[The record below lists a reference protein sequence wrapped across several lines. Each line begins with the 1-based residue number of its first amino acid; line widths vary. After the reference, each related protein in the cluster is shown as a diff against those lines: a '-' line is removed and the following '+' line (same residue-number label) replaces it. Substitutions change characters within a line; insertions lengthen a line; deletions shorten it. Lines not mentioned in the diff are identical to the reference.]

1 MKFSVKIIGTVMA
14 VSLILLISIA
24 QETSAGTCQVR
35 KIAAAENYDP
45 QYLTD
50 VNGILFFSADD
61 SVHNRELWKSDGTE
75 AGTVMVKDIH
85 PDNDVGSTWRGS
97 HPTKLT
103 NVNGTLFFSA
113 GQTSQGYEPI
123 RELWKSD
130 GTEAGTVMVKDLNGA
145 NPGDPDWLTNVDGT
159 LFFTANDIDE
169 VEFELWKSD
178 GTEAGTVMV
187 KNIYEGGSPGD
198 SSNPMYL
205 TAVGDLLFFTAEDGV
220 HGREL
225 WKSDGT
231 EAGTV
236 MVEDIWAFTLGS
248 NPAWLTHH
256 GLIVVFSA
264 DDGLSG
270 RELWG
275 SALGVGAYLIKDIR
289 TVFGYPELSSN
300 PEFLTSIG
308 GTLFF
313 AATAADGTRE
323 LWKSDGTA
331 AGTVMV
337 KNINPLAD
345 SSPQGL
351 TNVNGTLYFSA
362 DDGEN
367 GRELWKSDGT
377 AAGTVMV
384 KDINPFGDSLPD
396 SFTNVNGALYFSAD
410 DGENGRELWTSD
422 GTSSGTMMVEDIQP
436 LAGIGSDPEWLTNVN
451 GILYFNASDGLWK
464 CYEKEEDF
472 PWELFL
478 PAITKKRGK

>member
-1 MKFSVKIIGTVMA
+1 MRFSVKTIWVA
-14 VSLILLISIA
+14 SVVCLISVYCTGLDTHA
-24 QETSAGTCQVR
+24 DTCQVL
-35 KIAAAENYDP
+35 KIAATGNYDP
-45 QYLTD
+45 QYLTN

-61 SVHNRELWKSDGTE
+61 SLHNRELWKSDGTE
-75 AGTVMVKDIH
+75 AGTIMVKDIH
-85 PDNDVGSTWRGS
+85 LENDPGSSWRGS
-97 HPTKLT
+97 HPTQLT

-113 GQTSQGYEPI
+113 GQSFIGLNPI

-130 GTEAGTVMVKDLNGA
+130 GTEAGTVMVKDLNAA
-145 NPGDPDWLTNVDGT
+145 NPGDPNWLTNVNGT
-159 LFFTANDIDE
+159 LFFTANDW
-169 VEFELWKSD
+169 VENELWKSD

-187 KNIYEGGSPGD
+187 KNIYEGGAPGN
-198 SSNPMYL
+198 SSTPMHL
-205 TAVGDLLFFTAEDGV
+205 IAVGNLLFFTAEDGV

-236 MVEDIWAFTLGS
+236 MVEDIWGFTFGS
-248 NPAWLTHH
+248 DPAWLTHH
-256 GLIVVFSA
+256 GLIIAFSA

-275 SALGVGAYLIKDIR
+275 SALGYGAYLIKDIR
-289 TVFGYPELSSN
+289 TVYGYPELSSN
-300 PEFLTSIG
+300 PEYLTSVG

-313 AATAADGTRE
+313 AATAADGSSRE

-337 KNINPLAD
+337 KDINPFTD
-345 SSPQGL
+345 SSPEGL
-351 TNVNGTLYFSA
+351 TDVNGTLYFSA

-384 KDINPFGDSLPD
+384 RDINPLGDSLPEGLI
-396 SFTNVNGALYFSAD
+396 NVNGTLYFSAD
-410 DGENGRELWTSD
+410 DGKNGRELWTSD

-436 LAGIGSDPEWLTNVN
+436 LAGVGSDPEWLTNVN
-451 GILYFNASDGLWK
+451 GTLFFNASRGLWK
-464 CYEKEEDF
+464 CYEKKEDF
-472 PWELFL
+472 PWGLFT
-478 PAITKKRGK
+478 PVFTKKRKP